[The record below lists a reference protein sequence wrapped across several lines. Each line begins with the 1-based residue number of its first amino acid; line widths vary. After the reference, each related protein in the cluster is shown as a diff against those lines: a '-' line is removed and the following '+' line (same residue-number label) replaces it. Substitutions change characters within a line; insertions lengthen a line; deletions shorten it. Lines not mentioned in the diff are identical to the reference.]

1 MKSPPPKKCHVAIL
15 LSLFTV
21 LHIDH
26 LILLQKNLQRTHND
40 SVINTYM
47 NSPDQSLKTR
57 KDGAISSTE
66 TVFTILYG

>member
-1 MKSPPPKKCHVAIL
+1 MKSPPPQKCHVAIL

-40 SVINTYM
+40 SVINT
-47 NSPDQSLKTR
+47 
-57 KDGAISSTE
+57 
-66 TVFTILYG
+66 